1 MAKRKM
7 ILDLDTGVDDALA
20 IAYAL
25 ADPEVDLIGIV
36 SSYGNNLLDVCA
48 ENSLKLLELLGH
60 TDIPVFKGLP
70 HSCTTDHF
78 DVMQVS
84 KDIHGDNGIGDVEL
98 PAPSRALEEQS
109 GVDFYIEAA
118 HKYGKNLIIIPT
130 GPMTNLAAALK
141 KDPEI
146 ADLIGNVTF
155 MGGALTVE
163 GNVTPVAEANINQDP
178 KAALIGNVTFMGG
191 ALTVEGNVTPVAE
204 ANINQD
210 PKAADEVMKSNLPL
224 TMVGLDVTLRTL
236 LTKNETKQ
244 WRELGTTSG
253 KAFADITDFYIDA
266 YYNLDI
272 DKRGCALHDPLA
284 VGVSIDP
291 SFVSTISLF
300 MKVVYQ
306 EGPYY
311 GRTIGDNAKLNDPN
325 PNVKVAVNVDKERYL
340 KAFMDRLN
348 KLFKEN

>member
-1 MAKRKM
+1 MRV
-7 ILDLDTGVDDALA
+7 LDLDTGVDDALA

-118 HKYGKNLIIIPT
+118 HKYSKDLIIIPT

-146 ADLIGNVTF
+146 AN
-155 MGGALTVE
+155 
-163 GNVTPVAEANINQDP
+163 
-178 KAALIGNVTFMGG
+178 LIGNVTFMGG

-244 WRELGTTSG
+244 WRELGTASG

-284 VGVSIDP
+284 VGVGIDP

>member
-70 HSCTTDHF
+70 HSCTTEHF

-118 HKYGKNLIIIPT
+118 HK
-130 GPMTNLAAALK
+130 
-141 KDPEI
+141 
-146 ADLIGNVTF
+146 
-155 MGGALTVE
+155 
-163 GNVTPVAEANINQDP
+163 
-178 KAALIGNVTFMGG
+178 
-191 ALTVEGNVTPVAE
+191 
-204 ANINQD
+204 
-210 PKAADEVMKSNLPL
+210 
-224 TMVGLDVTLRTL
+224 
-236 LTKNETKQ
+236 
-244 WRELGTTSG
+244 
-253 KAFADITDFYIDA
+253 
-266 YYNLDI
+266 
-272 DKRGCALHDPLA
+272 
-284 VGVSIDP
+284 
-291 SFVSTISLF
+291 
-300 MKVVYQ
+300 
-306 EGPYY
+306 
-311 GRTIGDNAKLNDPN
+311 
-325 PNVKVAVNVDKERYL
+325 
-340 KAFMDRLN
+340 
-348 KLFKEN
+348 

>member
-48 ENSLKLLELLGH
+48 ENSLKLLKLLGH
-60 TDIPVFKGLP
+60 ADIPVFKGLP

-118 HKYGKNLIIIPT
+118 HKYGKDLIIIPT

-146 ADLIGNVTF
+146 AD
-155 MGGALTVE
+155 
-163 GNVTPVAEANINQDP
+163 
-178 KAALIGNVTFMGG
+178 LIGNVTFMGG

-244 WRELGTTSG
+244 WRELGTASG

-284 VGVSIDP
+284 VGVGIDP

>member
-70 HSCTTDHF
+70 HSCTTEHF

-118 HKYGKNLIIIPT
+118 HKYGKDLIIIPT

-146 ADLIGNVTF
+146 AD
-155 MGGALTVE
+155 
-163 GNVTPVAEANINQDP
+163 
-178 KAALIGNVTFMGG
+178 LIGNVTFMGG

-244 WRELGTTSG
+244 WRELGTASG

-284 VGVSIDP
+284 VGVGIDP

>member
-98 PAPSRALEEQS
+98 PTPSRALEEQS

-118 HKYGKNLIIIPT
+118 HKYGKDLIIIPT

-146 ADLIGNVTF
+146 AD
-155 MGGALTVE
+155 
-163 GNVTPVAEANINQDP
+163 
-178 KAALIGNVTFMGG
+178 LIGNVTFMGG

-284 VGVSIDP
+284 VGVGVDP

>member
-118 HKYGKNLIIIPT
+118 HKYGKDLIIIPT

-146 ADLIGNVTF
+146 AD
-155 MGGALTVE
+155 
-163 GNVTPVAEANINQDP
+163 
-178 KAALIGNVTFMGG
+178 LIGNVTFMGG

-244 WRELGTTSG
+244 WRELGTASG

-284 VGVSIDP
+284 VGVGIDP

-325 PNVKVAVNVDKERYL
+325 PNVKVAINVDKERYL

>member
-98 PAPSRALEEQS
+98 PAPSQALEEQS

-118 HKYGKNLIIIPT
+118 HKYGKDLIIIPT

-146 ADLIGNVTF
+146 AD
-155 MGGALTVE
+155 
-163 GNVTPVAEANINQDP
+163 
-178 KAALIGNVTFMGG
+178 LIGNVTFMGG

-244 WRELGTTSG
+244 WRELGTASG

-284 VGVSIDP
+284 VGVGIDP

>member
-118 HKYGKNLIIIPT
+118 HKYSKDLIIIPT

-146 ADLIGNVTF
+146 AD
-155 MGGALTVE
+155 
-163 GNVTPVAEANINQDP
+163 
-178 KAALIGNVTFMGG
+178 LIGNVTFMGG

-244 WRELGTTSG
+244 WRELGTASG
-253 KAFADITDFYIDA
+253 KVFADITDFYIDA

-284 VGVSIDP
+284 VGVGIDP

>member
-36 SSYGNNLLDVCA
+36 SSYGNNLLDICA

-118 HKYGKNLIIIPT
+118 HKYGKDLIIIPT

-146 ADLIGNVTF
+146 AD
-155 MGGALTVE
+155 
-163 GNVTPVAEANINQDP
+163 
-178 KAALIGNVTFMGG
+178 LIGNVTFMGG

-244 WRELGTTSG
+244 WRELGTASG

-284 VGVSIDP
+284 VGVGIDP

>member
-118 HKYGKNLIIIPT
+118 HKYGKDLIIIPT

-146 ADLIGNVTF
+146 AD
-155 MGGALTVE
+155 
-163 GNVTPVAEANINQDP
+163 
-178 KAALIGNVTFMGG
+178 LIGNVTFMGG

-244 WRELGTTSG
+244 WRELGTASG

-284 VGVSIDP
+284 VGVGIDP

-300 MKVVYQ
+300 MKVVYE

>member
-7 ILDLDTGVDDALA
+7 VLDLDTGVDDALA

-98 PAPSRALEEQS
+98 PTPSRALEEQS

-118 HKYGKNLIIIPT
+118 HKYGKDLIIIPT

-146 ADLIGNVTF
+146 AD
-155 MGGALTVE
+155 
-163 GNVTPVAEANINQDP
+163 
-178 KAALIGNVTFMGG
+178 LIGNVTFMGG

-244 WRELGTTSG
+244 WRELGTASG

-284 VGVSIDP
+284 VGVGVDP

>member
-98 PAPSRALEEQS
+98 PAPSRAIEEQS

-118 HKYGKNLIIIPT
+118 HKYGKDLIIIPT

-146 ADLIGNVTF
+146 AD
-155 MGGALTVE
+155 
-163 GNVTPVAEANINQDP
+163 
-178 KAALIGNVTFMGG
+178 LIGNVTFMGG

-244 WRELGTTSG
+244 WRELGTASG

-284 VGVSIDP
+284 VGVGIDP

>member
-118 HKYGKNLIIIPT
+118 HKYSKDLIIIPT

-146 ADLIGNVTF
+146 AN
-155 MGGALTVE
+155 
-163 GNVTPVAEANINQDP
+163 
-178 KAALIGNVTFMGG
+178 LIGNVTFMGG

-244 WRELGTTSG
+244 WCELGTASG

-284 VGVSIDP
+284 VGVGIDP

>member
-98 PAPSRALEEQS
+98 PTPSRALEEQS

-118 HKYGKNLIIIPT
+118 HKYGKDLIIIPT

-146 ADLIGNVTF
+146 AD
-155 MGGALTVE
+155 
-163 GNVTPVAEANINQDP
+163 
-178 KAALIGNVTFMGG
+178 LIGNVTFMGG

-244 WRELGTTSG
+244 WRELGTASG

-284 VGVSIDP
+284 VGVGVDP

-340 KAFMDRLN
+340 KAFMDHLN

>member
-25 ADPEVDLIGIV
+25 ADPEVDIIGIV

-98 PAPSRALEEQS
+98 PAPSRALEEQP

-118 HKYGKNLIIIPT
+118 HKYGKDLIIIPT

-146 ADLIGNVTF
+146 AD
-155 MGGALTVE
+155 
-163 GNVTPVAEANINQDP
+163 
-178 KAALIGNVTFMGG
+178 LIGNVTFMGG

-244 WRELGTTSG
+244 WRELGTASG
-253 KAFADITDFYIDA
+253 KVFADITDFYIDA

-284 VGVSIDP
+284 VGVGIDP

>member
-98 PAPSRALEEQS
+98 PTPSRALEEQS

-118 HKYGKNLIIIPT
+118 HKYGKDLIIIPT

-146 ADLIGNVTF
+146 AD
-155 MGGALTVE
+155 
-163 GNVTPVAEANINQDP
+163 
-178 KAALIGNVTFMGG
+178 LIGNVTFMGG

-244 WRELGTTSG
+244 WRELGTASG
-253 KAFADITDFYIDA
+253 KVFADITDFYIDA

-284 VGVSIDP
+284 VGVGVGVDP

>member
-70 HSCTTDHF
+70 HSCTTEHF

-109 GVDFYIEAA
+109 GVDFYIETA
-118 HKYGKNLIIIPT
+118 HKYGKDLIIIPT

-146 ADLIGNVTF
+146 AD
-155 MGGALTVE
+155 
-163 GNVTPVAEANINQDP
+163 
-178 KAALIGNVTFMGG
+178 LIGNVTFMGG

-244 WRELGTTSG
+244 WRELGTASG

-284 VGVSIDP
+284 VGVGIDP

-340 KAFMDRLN
+340 KAFMDHLN

>member
-36 SSYGNNLLDVCA
+36 SSYGNNLLDICA

-60 TDIPVFKGLP
+60 TDIPVYKGLP
-70 HSCTTDHF
+70 HSSTSDHF

-98 PAPSRALEEQS
+98 PAPQRAVEAES
-109 GVDFYIEAA
+109 GVDFYIDAA
-118 HKYGKNLIIIPT
+118 HKYGKDLIIIPT

-141 KDPEI
+141 KDPAI

-155 MGGALTVE
+155 MGGALTVD
-163 GNVTPVAEANINQDP
+163 GNVTPAAEANINQD
-178 KAALIGNVTFMGG
+178 A
-191 ALTVEGNVTPVAE
+191 
-204 ANINQD
+204 
-210 PKAADEVMKSNLPL
+210 KAADEVFKSNLPL

-236 LTKNETKQ
+236 LTKKETQQ
-244 WRELGTTSG
+244 WRDLGTAAG
-253 KAFADITDFYIDA
+253 KAYADITDFYIDA

-272 DKRGCALHDPLA
+272 DKNVCALHDPLA
-284 VGVSIDP
+284 VGVGIDP
-291 SFVSTISLF
+291 SFVKTISLF
-300 MKVVYQ
+300 MRCEYV
-306 EGPYY
+306 PDSPFY

-340 KAFMDRLN
+340 KAFMDHLTT
-348 KLFKEN
+348 LFKQH

>member
-118 HKYGKNLIIIPT
+118 HKYGKDLIIIPT

-141 KDPEI
+141 KDPDI
-146 ADLIGNVTF
+146 AN
-155 MGGALTVE
+155 
-163 GNVTPVAEANINQDP
+163 
-178 KAALIGNVTFMGG
+178 LIGNVTFMGG

-244 WRELGTTSG
+244 WRELGTASG
-253 KAFADITDFYIDA
+253 KVFADITDFYIDA

-284 VGVSIDP
+284 VGVGIDP

>member
-78 DVMQVS
+78 NVMQVS

-118 HKYGKNLIIIPT
+118 HKYGKDLIIIPT

-146 ADLIGNVTF
+146 AD
-155 MGGALTVE
+155 
-163 GNVTPVAEANINQDP
+163 
-178 KAALIGNVTFMGG
+178 LIGNVTFMGG

-244 WRELGTTSG
+244 WRELGTASG

-284 VGVSIDP
+284 VGVGIDP

>member
-70 HSCTTDHF
+70 HSCTTEHF

-118 HKYGKNLIIIPT
+118 HKYGKDLIIIPT

-146 ADLIGNVTF
+146 AD
-155 MGGALTVE
+155 
-163 GNVTPVAEANINQDP
+163 
-178 KAALIGNVTFMGG
+178 LIGNVTFMGG

-244 WRELGTTSG
+244 WRELGTASG
-253 KAFADITDFYIDA
+253 KAFADITDFYIYA

-284 VGVSIDP
+284 DGVGIDP

-340 KAFMDRLN
+340 KAFMDHLN

>member
-70 HSCTTDHF
+70 HSSTSDHF

-98 PAPSRALEEQS
+98 PAPQRAVEAES
-109 GVDFYIEAA
+109 GVDFYIDAA
-118 HKYGKNLIIIPT
+118 HKYGKDLIIIPT

-141 KDPEI
+141 KEPEI

-155 MGGALTVE
+155 MGGALTVD
-163 GNVTPVAEANINQDP
+163 GNVTPAAEANINQD
-178 KAALIGNVTFMGG
+178 A
-191 ALTVEGNVTPVAE
+191 
-204 ANINQD
+204 
-210 PKAADEVMKSNLPL
+210 KAADEVFKSNLPL

-236 LTKNETKQ
+236 LTKKETQQ
-244 WRELGTTSG
+244 WRDLGTAAG
-253 KAFADITDFYIDA
+253 KAYADITDFYIDA

-272 DKRGCALHDPLA
+272 DKNGCALHDPLA
-284 VGVSIDP
+284 VGVGIDP
-291 SFVSTISLF
+291 SFVKTISLF
-300 MKVVYQ
+300 MRCEYD
-306 EGPYY
+306 PDSPFY
-311 GRTIGDNAKLNDPN
+311 GRTVGDNAKLNDPN

-340 KAFMDRLN
+340 KAFMDHLTT
-348 KLFKEN
+348 LFKEN